1 MLTYFTLKKGRKRLE
16 YSKEFPFIIEGSVYM
31 KIMDYYIRLR
41 LHAQDQQHMRNS
53 LQELADVLY
62 CSTKNIKILLKKMS
76 EEQLIHWTPGRGRGN
91 KTEILFIHNF
101 VEAIESYTDELLAQE
116 N

>member
-1 MLTYFTLKKGRKRLE
+1 
-16 YSKEFPFIIEGSVYM
+16 M

-41 LHAQDQQHMRNS
+41 LHAQDQKHIQNS

-62 CSTKNIKILLKKMS
+62 CSTKNVKILLKKMS
-76 EEQLIHWTPGRGRGN
+76 EEQLIRWTPGRGRGN

-116 N
+116 KIKRYLSSFKRTPPPSHFKKR

>member
-1 MLTYFTLKKGRKRLE
+1 
-16 YSKEFPFIIEGSVYM
+16 M

-41 LHAQDQQHMRNS
+41 LHAQDQQHIRNS

-62 CSTKNIKILLKKMS
+62 CSTKNVKILLKKMS
-76 EEQLIHWTPGRGRGN
+76 EEQLISWTPGRGRGN
-91 KTEILFIHNF
+91 KTEILFSHNF

-116 N
+116 KLKDVFLLLKEPLPPALQKR

>member
-1 MLTYFTLKKGRKRLE
+1 
-16 YSKEFPFIIEGSVYM
+16 M

-62 CSTKNIKILLKKMS
+62 CSTKKRKDFIK
-76 EEQLIHWTPGRGRGN
+76 ENERG
-91 KTEILFIHNF
+91 
-101 VEAIESYTDELLAQE
+101 AINSLDSRARPRE
-116 N
+116 

>member
-1 MLTYFTLKKGRKRLE
+1 M
-16 YSKEFPFIIEGSVYM
+16 IEGSVYM

-62 CSTKNIKILLKKMS
+62 CSTKNVKIVLKKMS
-76 EEQLIHWTPGRGRGN
+76 EEQLINWTQG
-91 KTEILFIHNF
+91 
-101 VEAIESYTDELLAQE
+101 EAAGIKRKFYLYIIS
-116 N
+116 

>member
-1 MLTYFTLKKGRKRLE
+1 
-16 YSKEFPFIIEGSVYM
+16 M

-62 CSTKNIKILLKKMS
+62 CSTKNVKILLKKMN
-76 EEQLIHWTPGRGRGN
+76 EEQLITWTPGRGRA
-91 KTEILFIHNF
+91 EIKQKLYLHI
-101 VEAIESYTDELLAQE
+101 L
-116 N
+116 